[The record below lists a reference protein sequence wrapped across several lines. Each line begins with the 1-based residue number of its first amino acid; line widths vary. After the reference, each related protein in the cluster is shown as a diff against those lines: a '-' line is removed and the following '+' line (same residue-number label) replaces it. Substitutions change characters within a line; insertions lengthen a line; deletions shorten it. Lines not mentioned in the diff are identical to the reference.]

1 MNALAVILV
10 VAAVGYGIS
19 RWLRLPVIPLL
30 LFAGIGLSFLG
41 LLPEGEFTMDAF
53 VLGLAFLM
61 FTAGMELNPKRF
73 RRQLKAVLW
82 VGLIQFVVVAGV
94 GFFAASLLDFDAI
107 TCIYLAVALSTS
119 STLVVVNHLKR
130 QHQMFEPFGRLVIGV
145 LLIQDL
151 LMILIIVILSQ
162 WPEGALAVIK
172 GLAGAFMLGALAV
185 ACQRWLMPFLI
196 VKMRLDEES
205 LLLAVLALL
214 FAFSGLAFNLD
225 LPPVAGA
232 FLAGFALANFPVN
245 GVVRGLLLS
254 LSDFFQA
261 IFFTTVGALV
271 IWPDWIVLA
280 QAATLALLVLLL
292 TPPLVAMVAEWT
304 GLNSRAAVESGLLL
318 AQTSEFALVLG
329 LTGSQTLQ
337 QISPEVLSIIA
348 LVTVATMTLTPFIA
362 TDRFTTFLLQF
373 HPLRRRLKHE
383 GLHRGHILMLGFGT
397 GGMWVIKPLRQEGHD
412 VLVVDDD
419 PVVIE
424 QLQKLN
430 VPCLRGDGS
439 DDKILAR
446 AGAAQAKLI
455 LASMRRVSEAERVIQ
470 HVRGVP
476 VVVRVFED
484 FDARHVREL
493 GGIPILN
500 SEASTDTFMEWFE
513 KTFPRKATSTAEAR
527 G

>member
-1 MNALAVILV
+1 MNALAIILV
-10 VAAVGYGIS
+10 VAAIGYGIS

-41 LLPEGEFTMDAF
+41 LLPKGEFAMDAF

-82 VGLIQFVVVAGV
+82 VGLLQFGLVAGC
-94 GFFAASLLDFDAI
+94 GFLVAQFLNFDVI
-107 TCIYLAVALSTS
+107 TCVYLAIALSTS

-151 LMILIIVILSQ
+151 LMILIIVILSR
-162 WPEGALAVIK
+162 WPEGSMAVGK
-172 GLAGAFMLGALAV
+172 GLASALALGGL
-185 ACQRWLMPFLI
+185 ALGCQRWLMPFLI
-196 VKMRLDEES
+196 VKMKLDEES

-214 FAFSGLAFNLD
+214 FAFTGIAFNLD

-261 IFFTTVGALV
+261 IFFTTIGSLI
-271 IWPDWIVLA
+271 IWPDTIVLA
-280 QAATLALLVLLL
+280 KAGMLALVVLLI
-292 TPPLVAMVAEWT
+292 TPPLVALVAEWT
-304 GLNSRAAVESGLLL
+304 GLSSRAAVESGLLL

-329 LTGSQTLQ
+329 LTGSQLLD
-337 QISPEVLSIIA
+337 QISPEILSVIA

-362 TDRFTTFLLQF
+362 TDRFTTFLLHF
-373 HPLRRRLKHE
+373 HPLRRRLKPE
-383 GLHRGHILMLGFGT
+383 GMHRGHILMLGFGA
-397 GGMWVIKPLRQEGHD
+397 GGMWVIKPLRQQGHD

-424 QLQKLN
+424 QLQKMN
-430 VPCLRGDGS
+430 MPCLRGDGS
-439 DDKILAR
+439 DEKILTR
-446 AGAAQAKLI
+446 AGAAHAKLI

-484 FDARHVREL
+484 SDANHIRKL

-500 SEASTDTFMEWFE
+500 SSAASETFMEWFD
-513 KTFPRKATSTAEAR
+513 KTFAPAR
-527 G
+527 